1 MQNQVK
7 VDNIKPGD
15 KNNAKISFFQRIKKS
30 EAVIGYLFMIPT
42 IIGFTIFIA
51 YPLISSL
58 YYAFTDWGVT
68 GKPKWVG
75 LENFEFLFKLDPT
88 FLPSIKATILYVLWT
103 VPASIIVGLLLA
115 MLLNKS
121 ILGIKF
127 FRTLYYLP
135 VVLPAVASL
144 VLWKFIFHPDYGMAN
159 QILTALGLPTS
170 NWLQSETMV
179 FPAILITVL
188 WGVGSQ
194 MIIFLSGLQSVPSEL
209 FEAADIDGAS
219 GIKKFFSI
227 TIPMITPILFLQL
240 ITSVIA
246 GFQVYAPAMILTGNA
261 DGGGGG
267 PNLKTY
273 FLNYAIYNSAFN
285 NRQFGYAVAEVW
297 VLFVIVMIF
306 TILIFK
312 TSNSYVYYEGEE

>member
-1 MQNQVK
+1 MENQVG
-7 VDNIKPGD
+7 VDNIKPG
-15 KNNAKISFFQRIKKS
+15 NNLNMSLLQRIKKS

-42 IIGFTIFIA
+42 IIGFTLFVA

-68 GKPKWVG
+68 GKPEWVG
-75 LENFEFLFKLDPT
+75 LENFEFLFKFDPT
-88 FLPSIKATILYVLWT
+88 FIPAVKATILYVLWT
-103 VPASIIVGLLLA
+103 VPASIAVGLLLA
-115 MLLNKS
+115 LLLNKT
-121 ILGIKF
+121 IPGIKF
-127 FRTLYYLP
+127 FRTVFYLP

-144 VLWKFIFHPDYGMAN
+144 VLWKFIFHPDYGLAN
-159 QILTALGLPTS
+159 QLLMAFGLPTS
-170 NWLQSETMV
+170 SWLQSETMV
-179 FPAILITVL
+179 FPAILMTVL

-194 MIIFLSGLQSVPSEL
+194 MIIFLSGLQSVPTDL

-219 GIKKFFSI
+219 SIRKFFSI
-227 TIPMITPILFLQL
+227 TIPMITPVLFLQL

-261 DGGGGG
+261 DGVGGG

-285 NRQFGYAVAEVW
+285 NGQFGYAVAEVW

-306 TILIFK
+306 TIVIFK
-312 TSNSYVYYEGEE
+312 TSNNFVYYEGEE